1 MPSSS
6 AQDRQIEIWFQR
18 IQNGEIKLPRFQRHQ
33 AWDKSRIC
41 SLLDT
46 VTRNLPLGVTL
57 LLNVNEEQFVSRY
70 LATAP
75 QTNVRVTEHLLD
87 GQQRLTALW
96 RTLHN
101 NYPDAT
107 YFLYLPKFDQH
118 HEVSQKSDESE
129 IWHVSRWI
137 NKSGAKMPMWADIP
151 QSCLSR
157 GLIPMQLFR
166 PGDIASEYDA
176 WVDSAL
182 AATKPSAG
190 NDGFEEL
197 LTKWM
202 EQKNQIK
209 TTIRD
214 FRETIAHFNLPY
226 LALPAQTSKDT
237 ALQVFI
243 NMNTNSKPLS
253 QFDIIRA
260 EMEGVKGVS
269 LDDYQHHLNIK
280 HPNVQHYYELPFLIL
295 ATSALIQNKLPN
307 QKGMWDMN
315 KDEMVNNW
323 DKMAD
328 GLSKMALLLE
338 TQGIPDR
345 DRLPTNAVLAVI
357 AALYVYIPETLDQRG
372 KFETLLKKYLWS
384 SFFTNRYEN
393 SAATHAY
400 SDFVAL
406 KNIIESKQSKDGVLW
421 EESDV
426 PVLNRVLHPLA
437 TEDELLRVGWPKRE
451 NIRGRAI
458 LAIFSKLGA
467 YDFADGAQLTRA
479 QLLSGKRHYHHVFP
493 DALLTEVGIES
504 SLALNCALITDKTN
518 LNISNKD
525 PLDYLKERYNWTSED
540 IVNDRL
546 KSHLIPI
553 QELKSGGYI
562 GLTETAKHDKVKADF
577 KAFIQKRAAYVIK
590 ATEILVEGRDIHAA
604 EIITAVEVAQTFFE
618 LNKNLIMDST
628 EFKDRLVYSLN
639 ALIDASSSA
648 QRNIY
653 ISDLERIFLNEIH
666 FKLIEILDIA
676 LINDFSNFDI
686 NHLSVINELD
696 ISRDRLI
703 NNDINIEELN
713 FTISNVLQI
722 VLHPDY
728 KPPLPPSR

>member
-1 MPSSS
+1 MKMPSSS
-6 AQDRQIEIWFQR
+6 AQDRPIQVWFQR

-33 AWDKSRIC
+33 AWDKNRIC

-46 VTRNLPLGVTL
+46 VTKNLPLGVTL

-75 QTNVRVTEHLLD
+75 ETSVRVTEHLLD

-96 RTLHN
+96 RTLQN
-101 NYPDAT
+101 NYTDAT
-107 YFLYLPKFDQH
+107 YFLYLPLFDQYK
-118 HEVSQKSDESE
+118 ETSQESDESQ

-137 NKSGAKMPMWADIP
+137 NKNNAKMPLWADIP
-151 QSCLSR
+151 QSCLNR

-166 PGDIASEYDA
+166 PGDIASEIDV

-182 AATKPSAG
+182 AVSIPKPSTEE
-190 NDGFEEL
+190 FEAL
-197 LTKWM
+197 LTQWM
-202 EQKNQIK
+202 EQKNQVK

-253 QFDIIRA
+253 QYDIIRA
-260 EMEGVKGVS
+260 EIEGVKGVS
-269 LDDYQHHLNIK
+269 LDDYQHQLNTT
-280 HPNVQHYYELPFLIL
+280 HPNIQYYYELPFLIL

-307 QKGMWDMN
+307 QKGMWDMS

-323 DKMAD
+323 NKMTD

-338 TQGIPDR
+338 SQGIPDR

-372 KFETLLKKYLWS
+372 RFETLLKKYLWS
-384 SFFTNRYEN
+384 SFFTSRYEN

-406 KNIIESKQSKDGVLW
+406 KNIIEGKQKKESVPW
-421 EESDV
+421 NESDV
-426 PVLNRVLHPLA
+426 PVFNRELHPLV

-479 QLLSGKRHYHHVFP
+479 QLISGKRHYHHVFP
-493 DALLTEVGIES
+493 DALLTEEGIES

-553 QELKSGGYI
+553 QELKCGGYES
-562 GLTETAKHDKVKADF
+562 LSEADKHEKVNQDF
-577 KAFIQKRAAYVIK
+577 KNFIQKRAAYVIK
-590 ATEILVEGRDIHAA
+590 AVELLVEGRNIHAS
-604 EIITAVEVAQTFFE
+604 EIINAVENVQAINPE
-618 LNKNLIMDST
+618 
-628 EFKDRLVYSLN
+628 E
-639 ALIDASSSA
+639 ASA
-648 QRNIY
+648 
-653 ISDLERIFLNEIH
+653 
-666 FKLIEILDIA
+666 
-676 LINDFSNFDI
+676 
-686 NHLSVINELD
+686 
-696 ISRDRLI
+696 
-703 NNDINIEELN
+703 
-713 FTISNVLQI
+713 
-722 VLHPDY
+722 
-728 KPPLPPSR
+728 

>member
-1 MPSSS
+1 M
-6 AQDRQIEIWFQR
+6 
-18 IQNGEIKLPRFQRHQ
+18 
-33 AWDKSRIC
+33 
-41 SLLDT
+41 LDT
-46 VTRNLPLGVTL
+46 VTKNLPLGVTL

-75 QTNVRVTEHLLD
+75 ETGERVTEHLLD

-101 NYPDAT
+101 NYLDAT
-107 YFLYLPKFDQH
+107 YFLYLPHFDQDK
-118 HEVSQKSDESE
+118 EASQKTDDSE
-129 IWHVSRWI
+129 IWHVSRWF
-137 NKSGAKMPMWADIP
+137 NKTGAKMPLWADIP
-151 QSCLSR
+151 QNCLGR

-166 PGDIASEYDA
+166 PGDIASEIDA
-176 WVDSAL
+176 WVDDAL
-182 AATKPSAG
+182 AVTKPKSNA
-190 NDGFEEL
+190 DGFEQL
-197 LTKWM
+197 FTQWM
-202 EQKNQIK
+202 EHKSQIK

-214 FRETIAHFNLPY
+214 YRETIAHFNLPF

-253 QFDIIRA
+253 QYDIIRA
-260 EMEGVKGVS
+260 EIEGVKGVS
-269 LDDYQHHLNIK
+269 LDDYQHQLNTT

-307 QKGMWDMN
+307 QKGMWDMS

-323 DKMAD
+323 DKMSD
-328 GLSKMALLLE
+328 GLSKMAALLE
-338 TQGIPDR
+338 AQGIPDR

-357 AALYVYIPETLDQRG
+357 AALYVYIPETLDKRG
-372 KFETLLKKYLWS
+372 KYETLLKKYLWS

-393 SAATHAY
+393 AAATHAY

-406 KNIIESKQSKDGVLW
+406 KNIIEGKQKKDDVFW
-421 EESDV
+421 DESDV
-426 PVLNRVLHPLA
+426 PVLNRELHPLA

-479 QLLSGKRHYHHVFP
+479 QLLGGKRHYHHVFP

-525 PLDYLKERYNWTSED
+525 PLDYLKERYNWTGED

-553 QELKSGGYI
+553 QELKSGGYE
-562 GLTETAKHDKVKADF
+562 GLSETDKQEKVKQDF
-577 KAFIQKRAAYVIK
+577 KNFIQKRAAYVIK
-590 ATEILVEGRDIHAA
+590 AVELLVEGRDIHAS
-604 EIITAVEVAQTFFE
+604 EIINAVENAQVVNVEET
-618 LNKNLIMDST
+618 
-628 EFKDRLVYSLN
+628 N
-639 ALIDASSSA
+639 A
-648 QRNIY
+648 
-653 ISDLERIFLNEIH
+653 
-666 FKLIEILDIA
+666 
-676 LINDFSNFDI
+676 
-686 NHLSVINELD
+686 
-696 ISRDRLI
+696 
-703 NNDINIEELN
+703 
-713 FTISNVLQI
+713 
-722 VLHPDY
+722 
-728 KPPLPPSR
+728 